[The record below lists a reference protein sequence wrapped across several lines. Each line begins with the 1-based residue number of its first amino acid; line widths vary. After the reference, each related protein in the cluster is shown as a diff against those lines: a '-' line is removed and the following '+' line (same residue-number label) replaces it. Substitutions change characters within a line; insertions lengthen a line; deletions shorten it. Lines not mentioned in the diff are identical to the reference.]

1 LKTLDNMKIILR
13 TFVVLSIFFVSVDV
27 QSQFMNQ
34 NRFGRQRGAIPQ
46 GPTAA
51 QQEPEKLTAEDYVE
65 EQMPRL
71 IEVME
76 LDPFEQAVV
85 RSILVK
91 SVQKRM
97 ELQIMK
103 LEPNKMKEEFK
114 KALKAQDEEL
124 EASLPPEKY
133 KIYMEMRE
141 NPSKAKRKQKKK
153 KRKNKSEK

>member
-1 LKTLDNMKIILR
+1 M
-13 TFVVLSIFFVSVDV
+13 FVFLISVDV

-34 NRFGRQRGAIPQ
+34 NRFGRQRSAIPQ

-65 EQMPRL
+65 EQMPKL
-71 IEVME
+71 IEVMD

-97 ELQIMK
+97 ELQILK
-103 LEPNKMKEEFK
+103 LEPNKMKEEFEK
-114 KALKAQDEEL
+114 TLKAQDEEL
-124 EASLPPEKY
+124 EASLPPEKF

-141 NPSKAKRKQKKK
+141 NPSKAKRKQKKRK
-153 KRKNKSEK
+153 KSKDKSKK